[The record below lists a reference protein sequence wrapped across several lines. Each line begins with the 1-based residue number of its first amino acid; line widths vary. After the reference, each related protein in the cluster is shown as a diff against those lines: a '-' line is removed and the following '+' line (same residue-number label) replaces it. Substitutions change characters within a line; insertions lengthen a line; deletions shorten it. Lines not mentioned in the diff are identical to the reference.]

1 MKEITLFQAKRQSSP
16 RKQSTNVSEL
26 NTPTV
31 SLHLEYSNTSKLPK
45 DQQRPSKFLQFTKES
60 QRMLGIEEGGFDKLA
75 IQCGYLENENKVF
88 TVIYAT
94 DEERF
99 SYVNDKKVST
109 SFASA
114 TFNFKNKRAKNGNL
128 YDIILATVTNNEMLE
143 DKSRVYELK
152 DIVKF
157 VDQKGNTRTGYL
169 LSQYKGKEELELANV
184 AATESNELIQP
195 IVSDVNAQLI

>member
-16 RKQSTNVSEL
+16 RKQSINVSEL

-31 SLHLEYSNTSKLPK
+31 SLHLEYSNVSKLPK

-60 QRMLGIEEGGFDKLA
+60 QRMLGLEESSYDKLA

-88 TVIYAT
+88 TVLYAT

-99 SYVNDKKVST
+99 NYVNDKKVST

-114 TFNFKNKRAKNGNL
+114 TFNFKNKRAKNSNL
-128 YDIILATVTNNEMLE
+128 YDIILATVTNTEMLE
-143 DKSRVYELK
+143 DKSRVYELGES
-152 DIVKF
+152 VRF
-157 VDQKGNTRTGYL
+157 VDPKGKTRVGYV
-169 LSQYKGKEELELANV
+169 LSQYKAKEILELASV
-184 AATESNELIQP
+184 AAIESNDLIQP
-195 IVSDVNAQLI
+195 IVGDVNAELI